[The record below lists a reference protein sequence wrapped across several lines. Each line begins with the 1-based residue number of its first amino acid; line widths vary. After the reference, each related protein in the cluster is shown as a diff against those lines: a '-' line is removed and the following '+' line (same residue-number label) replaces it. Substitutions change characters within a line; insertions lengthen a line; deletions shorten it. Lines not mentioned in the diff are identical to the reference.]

1 MCLSE
6 LLLLHQDGSNGR
18 FQVGTLGAHHV
29 YFPASSIIWSR
40 TTTFSKKKR
49 LILMNII
56 HVNDSE
62 FLTEICLSRENKCRC
77 YYAHKQHGKL
87 PELETPFQSL
97 N

>member
-1 MCLSE
+1 
-6 LLLLHQDGSNGR
+6 
-18 FQVGTLGAHHV
+18 
-29 YFPASSIIWSR
+29 
-40 TTTFSKKKR
+40 
-49 LILMNII
+49 MNII